1 LYAGAHGRANA
12 LHQLL
17 DAAEQLR
24 MRTDILIALVGDG
37 PERMRLEAE
46 VLTRKL
52 SNVQFI
58 RALPKDRMPAVIAAS
73 DAGLAVLQNNPTF
86 RTVYP
91 NKVFDY
97 MACGRPT
104 VLAIDGAARRLV
116 CDEARA
122 GLFAE
127 PENGRAI
134 ADAIAILADCPAH
147 AGALGRNGR
156 EWVIAN
162 AARTALAD
170 KYLHA
175 LEGLTA
181 IAAKGAAPSR
191 PRSI

>member
-1 LYAGAHGRANA
+1 EGV
-12 LHQLL
+12 
-17 DAAEQLR
+17 
-24 MRTDILIALVGDG
+24 M
-37 PERMRLEAE
+37 
-46 VLTRKL
+46 RKL
-52 SNVQFI
+52 SNLQFI
-58 RALPKDRMPAVIAAS
+58 GAVSKDRMPAVINAA

-104 VLAIDGAARRLV
+104 VLAIDGEARRLV

-134 ADAIAILADCPAH
+134 ADAIAALADAPAE

-156 EWVIAN
+156 AWVVAN
-162 AARTALAD
+162 ASRPALAD
-170 KYLHA
+170 GYLRA
-175 LEGLTA
+175 LESLTTD
-181 IAAKGAAPSR
+181 AAPATAPS
-191 PRSI
+191 PGTADLDVPISS